1 MSRLAQRFE
10 QLRGQRRKA
19 LIPYITA
26 GDPHPDATV
35 GLLHALVAAG
45 ADVLELGVP
54 FSDPMA
60 DGPVIQ
66 GACERALAHGT
77 SLRRVLEMVREFR
90 ETDGDTPIVLM
101 GYLNPIEAMGLDRF
115 AKTASEAGVDGVLIV
130 DLTAEEAPE
139 VTPPLTAAG
148 LDPVRLLAPTTS
160 ESRLARIC
168 DQASGFLYYVSL
180 KGVTGADSLDV
191 AALDERLAAIR
202 RHGDLPVA
210 VGFGV
215 RTPEIAAAVARVADA
230 VVVGSALV
238 ARIAEIDGKGGDR
251 VMLEREVPALLADM
265 RRAMDA
271 ETMSLEASG

>member
-1 MSRLAQRFE
+1 MSRLATRFE
-10 QLRGQRRKA
+10 ALRRQGRKA
-19 LIPYITA
+19 LVPYVTA
-26 GDPHPDATV
+26 GDPHPEATV
-35 GLLHALVAAG
+35 GLLHALVRAG

-66 GACERALAHGT
+66 GACERALAQGT
-77 SLRRVLEMVREFR
+77 TLRRVLKMVADFRREDG
-90 ETDGDTPIVLM
+90 ETPLVLM
-101 GYLNPIEAMGLDRF
+101 GYFNPIDAMGLEDF
-115 AKTASEAGVDGVLIV
+115 AQAAADAGVDGVLIV

-139 VTPPLTAAG
+139 VTPALTDAG

-160 ESRLARIC
+160 ESRVATIC

-180 KGVTGADSLDV
+180 KGVTGAASLDV
-191 AALDERLAAIR
+191 GALEDRLATIR
-202 RHGDLPVA
+202 RHTELPVA

-215 RTPEIAAAVARVADA
+215 RTPDIAAAVARVADA

-238 ARIAEIDGKGGDR
+238 AKIAEIGDDRQR
-251 VMLEREVPALLADM
+251 VENEVPALLADM

-271 ETMSLEASG
+271 ETVPTEAS